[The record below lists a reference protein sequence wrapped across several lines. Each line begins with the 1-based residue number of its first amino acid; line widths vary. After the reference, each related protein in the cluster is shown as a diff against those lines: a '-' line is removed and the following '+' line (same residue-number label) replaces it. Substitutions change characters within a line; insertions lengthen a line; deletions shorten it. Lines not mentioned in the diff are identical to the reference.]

1 MAAHL
6 YSVGQ
11 EVRLK
16 SRAGM
21 SPTAAESYRV
31 TARLPA
37 VQNSLQY
44 RIRSDEERHERV
56 TTEDSLELAAD
67 AATDQRPTL

>member
-1 MAAHL
+1 MASHL

-16 SRAGM
+16 SRIGM
-21 SPTAAESYRV
+21 SPMAAETYRV

-44 RIRSDEERHERV
+44 RIRNDEERHERV
-56 TTEDSLELAAD
+56 TTEDSLEIVSADGAA
-67 AATDQRPTL
+67 AAAS

>member
-1 MAAHL
+1 MAAHV
-6 YSVGQ
+6 YSIGQ

-16 SRAGM
+16 SRIGM
-21 SPTAAESYRV
+21 SPTAAETYRV

-44 RIRSDEERHERV
+44 RIRNDEERHERV
-56 TTEDSLELAAD
+56 ATEDSLELAAD
-67 AATDQRPTL
+67 ASAGATASS

>member
-6 YSVGQ
+6 YSIGQ

-16 SRAGM
+16 SRIGM
-21 SPTAAESYRV
+21 SPTAAEIYRV

-44 RIRSDEERHERV
+44 RIRNDEERHERV
-56 TTEDSLELAAD
+56 ATEDSLEISSD
-67 AATDQRPTL
+67 AAASSL